1 MNELLILL
9 SGKNFFFGV
18 FLRNKKKKQVR
29 TLLAASFLSEFY
41 SCLELCGWSVL
52 GEEKPRLTTFSAMTV
67 VTMSSDRQF
76 LFGYRESG

>member
-29 TLLAASFLSEFY
+29 TLLAASFLSEFS
-41 SCLELCGWSVL
+41 SCLQLCWWRVL
-52 GEEKPRLTTFSAMTV
+52 VHVVGEKPRLTFS
-67 VTMSSDRQF
+67 
-76 LFGYRESG
+76 